1 MQITKEF
8 LLAEIEK
15 MMTQR
20 NHAHDVAVASQ
31 AAIDTMQALVAR
43 LSLPEQEDGLRFSDL
58 GLADPVN
65 MTEMRNA
72 PNSDTNH

>member
-15 MMTQR
+15 MVAQR

-43 LSLPEQEDGLRFSDL
+43 LALPEQDQGLRFADL
-58 GLADPVN
+58 GLPDPVPVEN
-65 MTEMRNA
+65 QNG
-72 PNSDTNH
+72 

>member
-8 LLAEIEK
+8 LLSEIEK
-15 MMTQR
+15 MEKQR

-43 LSLPEQEDGLRFSDL
+43 LDL
-58 GLADPVN
+58 KEELLEAENGN
-65 MTEMRNA
+65 NA
-72 PNSDTNH
+72 I